1 MSPGQWEE
9 ALEWGTLVVGPGS
22 GRVSFSQMVSASF
35 ASNLNPHTWTQAFS
49 LVVLVTATLTY
60 PLIGMKGALGFICL

>member
-1 MSPGQWEE
+1 
-9 ALEWGTLVVGPGS
+9 
-22 GRVSFSQMVSASF
+22 MVSASF